1 MMASSLLLKLPVA
14 VRGAAKILGVT
25 RVKNML
31 EKGVSQAEIKRMAQN
46 TDRSIPSGIT
56 QKAFKKLGGGNISS
70 LVNKLR
76 RRGLSE
82 DALIREIEAIAARGK
97 APYDQF
103 VKTGAGKSLKQQG
116 YKRKGVNE
124 ATRKEMKEF
133 GLAKARENAAKKNK
147 FKDGGEVCKKKTR
160 RGMGIATRGGGAVS

>member
-1 MMASSLLLKLPVA
+1 MANPLLLLPTA

-31 EKGVSQAEIKRMAQN
+31 EKGISQAEIKRMAQN

-56 QKAFKKLGGGNISS
+56 REAFKKLGGGNISS

-116 YKRKGVNE
+116 FKRKGVNE
-124 ATRKEMKEF
+124 TTREQMKQF
-133 GLAKARENAAKKNK
+133 GLAKARENAAKKNN

>member
-1 MMASSLLLKLPVA
+1 MASSLLLKLPVA

-46 TDRSIPSGIT
+46 TDRSIPSGISS
-56 QKAFKKLGGGNISS
+56 KARKNLGGGNISS
-70 LVNKLR
+70 LVNKYR
-76 RRGLSE
+76 RRGFSD

-116 YKRKGVNE
+116 YKRKGINE
-124 ATRKEMKEF
+124 ATREQMKQF